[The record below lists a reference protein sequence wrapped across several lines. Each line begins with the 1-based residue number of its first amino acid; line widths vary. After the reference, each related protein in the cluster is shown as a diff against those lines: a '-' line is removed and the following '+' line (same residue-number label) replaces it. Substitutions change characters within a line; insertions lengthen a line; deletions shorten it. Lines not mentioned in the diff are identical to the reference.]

1 MISGPKLSLV
11 IKAPKRDFKMA
22 WNGLL
27 ERSRFLERQGL
38 TMDRPGCFQ
47 TIPNEFVVR
56 LHVLP
61 QREQRYDTEGDWLWA
76 DNTLVQD

>member
-1 MISGPKLSLV
+1 MISGRKLSLV

-38 TMDRPGCFQ
+38 TMTDPVAFKPFRTNSLC
-47 TIPNEFVVR
+47 
-56 LHVLP
+56 
-61 QREQRYDTEGDWLWA
+61 
-76 DNTLVQD
+76 